1 MPTTAQ
7 TLRTDTLPARG
18 AGAGLALHP
27 FLGIRR
33 TRHSFARDRTPAF
46 YVLEQ
51 RRGAELLQRGVIG
64 ALDLGTAERA
74 VHPHEHVLP
83 HKVAVQRSI
92 LRAVG
97 GSPEPV
103 LLACRGAT
111 GVDSVLGPV
120 TAGPPDTEL
129 AQPDGIRH
137 LLWRCTDPDQQAVV
151 AAGLAEQPALLA
163 DGHHRFAAA
172 LEHRRTFGGRPGPW
186 DRLPALVVDTA
197 GHPLGLRAIHRH
209 LPGLPAEEAAARAS
223 TVATVEEVTRP
234 GPSPVPRPGEFILTG
249 AGVRHWSVRDV
260 SADHVRSALR
270 GRPPSWASLDTAVL
284 HHLFIDRVWRGAL
297 SSPQISYLHGTPRG
311 PEVVPAGG
319 TLVLLAPPTEADVHD
334 LAGNGILMPQKS
346 TAFGPKP
353 LPWLVTY
360 HHTHQTRTRA
370 GRH

>member
-7 TLRTDTLPARG
+7 TLRTGTLPARG

-103 LLACRGAT
+103 LLACLGAT
-111 GVDSVLGPV
+111 GADSVLDRVVRRARRTRSCPSRTASVTSCGGAPTRTSRRWWPPASPSSPPCWPTATTASRRRWN
-120 TAGPPDTEL
+120 TAGPSAACRALVP
-129 AQPDGIRH
+129 
-137 LLWRCTDPDQQAVV
+137 V
-151 AAGLAEQPALLA
+151 A
-163 DGHHRFAAA
+163 
-172 LEHRRTFGGRPGPW
+172 
-186 DRLPALVVDTA
+186 ALVVDTA
-197 GHPLGLRAIHRH
+197 ADPLGLRAIHRH

-223 TVATVEEVTRP
+223 TVATVEEVTLP
-234 GPSPVPRPGEFILTG
+234 WASPVPRPGEFILTR

-270 GRPPSWASLDTAVL
+270 GRPPS
-284 HHLFIDRVWRGAL
+284 
-297 SSPQISYLHGTPRG
+297 
-311 PEVVPAGG
+311 
-319 TLVLLAPPTEADVHD
+319 
-334 LAGNGILMPQKS
+334 
-346 TAFGPKP
+346 
-353 LPWLVTY
+353 
-360 HHTHQTRTRA
+360 
-370 GRH
+370 